1 MFLSVPLGLRSWYFV
16 PFIAVVVVITEV
28 DVVMVIVEEPIASNV
43 RSVVDGSVV
52 ESVIGAIAVEV
63 EDDVTKVGVVEANA
77 IVVDVV
83 LLIVVL
89 AVFLVVAEI
98 INNICYIY
106 GMWFFRFKCGCCQ
119 SMVHTRFSEIKL
131 RCSVYNPPLN
141 IEWKYFVQS
150 LPLYQ
155 TKLILKPDFVDVD
168 GCCSGLDPIWKPKL
182 FQELGTP
189 CLKS

>member
-1 MFLSVPLGLRSWYFV
+1 
-16 PFIAVVVVITEV
+16 VVVITEV

-106 GMWFFRFKCGCCQ
+106 GM
-119 SMVHTRFSEIKL
+119 
-131 RCSVYNPPLN
+131 
-141 IEWKYFVQS
+141 
-150 LPLYQ
+150 
-155 TKLILKPDFVDVD
+155 
-168 GCCSGLDPIWKPKL
+168 
-182 FQELGTP
+182 
-189 CLKS
+189 